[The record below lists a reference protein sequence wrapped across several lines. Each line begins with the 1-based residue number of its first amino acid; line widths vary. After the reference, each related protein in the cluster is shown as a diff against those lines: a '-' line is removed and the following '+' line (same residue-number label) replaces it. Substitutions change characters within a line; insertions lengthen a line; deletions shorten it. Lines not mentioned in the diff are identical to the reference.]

1 MEEISDFISAFSF
14 EIQIPELTLSMC
26 CPVNAESLQSHL
38 RPREAGIPKFL
49 LEHMVAGRSTPYEKL
64 ITIKL

>member
-38 RPREAGIPKFL
+38 RPHEAGIPKIPTGT
-49 LEHMVAGRSTPYEKL
+49 HGGRKKHSL
-64 ITIKL
+64 